1 MRMRHE
7 FIDLVHRPEHGFY
20 RLRATELLSAAL
32 LLSGSHSLQHLP
44 DGAALPALFPAGTA
58 LSPVFLLPAHA
69 PLPAGASP
77 AMHHR
82 VPARSAMSARNGIL
96 PLSAGTL
103 GCVQY

>member
-1 MRMRHE
+1 
-7 FIDLVHRPEHGFY
+7 
-20 RLRATELLSAAL
+20 
-32 LLSGSHSLQHLP
+32 
-44 DGAALPALFPAGTA
+44 LFPAGTA